1 MGKRGRHCHCPSGGF
16 DGRCRTLWGSDDSTV
31 FKRHKRHKRHNR
43 HKRHKRLKHLKSRK
57 HLLLFQRHSRD
68 LYARRPRKIGP
79 TTSTHARVRAWTL
92 QGKASNGI
100 DIHWQATN
108 AGMSAFRDDGGCG
121 KHGGRGRICGASVG
135 SVAVVASVACVA
147 SVAVVASV
155 ACVTSVGSVAS
166 VPRGAWGAWGA
177 WGLRGAWGA
186 RKAYGFI
193 RLVLIS

>member
-1 MGKRGRHCHCPSGGF
+1 MSTGGF
-16 DGRCRTLWGSDDSTV
+16 DGRCMAEYGVDGRCRTLWGSDNSTV
-31 FKRHKRHKRHNR
+31 F
-43 HKRHKRLKHLKSRK
+43 KRHKRLKHLKSRK

-155 ACVTSVGSVAS
+155 ACVTSV
-166 VPRGAWGAWGA
+166 PRDAWGSRDAW
-177 WGLRGAWGA
+177 GAWGA

-193 RLVLIS
+193 RLVLIN

>member
-1 MGKRGRHCHCPSGGF
+1 MGVVWRSMALMGVI
-16 DGRCRTLWGSDDSTV
+16 GRCGVVMIQRSSSATSVTTAINVSTTLRAAST
-31 FKRHKRHKRHNR
+31 
-43 HKRHKRLKHLKSRK
+43 
-57 HLLLFQRHSRD
+57 
-68 LYARRPRKIGP
+68 LYCFNGIQGTCMPRRPRKIGP
-79 TTSTHARVRAWTL
+79 TTSTHARVRVWTL

-155 ACVTSVGSVAS
+155 ACVTSV
-166 VPRGAWGAWGA
+166 PRDAWGARDA
-177 WGLRGAWGA
+177 WDAWGA

-193 RLVLIS
+193 RLVLISCPFQRLHR